1 MGCVSLSAAVVEV
14 SRHLLED
21 DWIEDELS
29 APALNIRGQQDRDI
43 ATATK
48 ARQFALL
55 EEQRG
60 PLLERA
66 TAWLGLRLYGT
77 PPDYGDAVPSY
88 IPSWY
93 GKLWRLSVGFWNK
106 HSVQEVLFTEVEY
119 NPADYGEIP
128 PLNSRSFKGRVV
140 ILQEA
145 LREAITRDRPIN
157 QTDSGIDATASVEEG
172 VADGSSSHSA
182 DNLPDKQPSRVGRP
196 TLDAEIKVAYQE
208 LRDAGDINYDAPM
221 NTLYEPIRKKIQAH
235 KGNPSLKKG
244 LRDEAIRKVI
254 SPLFEEDKNKRLVSP

>member
-1 MGCVSLSAAVVEV
+1 MGHVSLSAAVVEV

-88 IPSWY
+88 IPSRY
-93 GKLWRLSVGFWNK
+93 GELWRLAIGFWNK

-119 NPADYGEIP
+119 LPGDYGQRSSWGAG
-128 PLNSRSFKGRVV
+128 PLKGRVL

-208 LRDAGDINYDAPM
+208 LRDAGDINYDAPKIEF
-221 NTLYEPIRKKIQAH
+221 YELIREKVRGY
-235 KGNPSLKKG
+235 KGDKNLQRG
-244 LRDEAIRKVI
+244 LGNEAIRQVI
-254 SPLFEEDKNKRLVSP
+254 SPLFEADKNKRSASP